1 MFGREIYLPTVYVIY
16 NDINDAKYV
25 GCTTKSIEDRFNTH
39 VIDSKR
45 VKCKHRPLYVDMN
58 KFGLEHFFIDK
69 LEDVDESDMFVR
81 EEFWIKKLDSY
92 YNGYNMSLGGKSRK
106 TLDYGEIITLYKDTT
121 YSQKE
126 IALSCGCSADSVR
139 KVISSQF
146 DVTDWKDRNT
156 VGVRCVDLD
165 IYFKSIADASRFVI
179 ENKISSSSKIENVRI
194 AISRVLRKER
204 KSAFGFRWERV

>member
-1 MFGREIYLPTVYVIY
+1 MPTVYVIY

-25 GCTTKSIEDRFNTH
+25 GCTTKSIEERFRSH

-45 VKCKHRPLYVDMN
+45 VKCKHRPLYIDMN

-69 LEDVDESDMFVR
+69 L
-81 EEFWIKKLDSY
+81 DSY
-92 YNGYNMSLGGKSRK
+92 HNGYNMNLGGKSGK
-106 TLDYGEIITLYKDTT
+106 TLAYDKIITLYKDTT

-126 IALSCGCSADSVR
+126 IAINCGCSSDSVR

-156 VGVRCVDLD
+156 VGIRCVELD
-165 IYFKSIADASRFVI
+165 MYFKSIADASRFVI
-179 ENKISSSSKIENVRI
+179 ENKISSSSKVENVRI